1 MELKP
6 WEFERLQPYEFYQ
19 LLDGWNVRNDVA
31 ENRRKRAE
39 TVACYLA
46 AHLLN
51 VSGKTIKGK
60 ISVKDLAGPLE
71 DKPQRDTKSDK
82 EYLREQFP
90 EAFRNEGGE

>member
-1 MELKP
+1 M
-6 WEFERLQPYEFYQ
+6 
-19 LLDGWNVRNDVA
+19 DGWNVRNEVA

-39 TVACYLA
+39 TVAAYFV

-90 EAFRNEGGE
+90 DAFHEK

>member
-1 MELKP
+1 M
-6 WEFERLQPYEFYQ
+6 
-19 LLDGWNVRNDVA
+19 

-90 EAFRNEGGE
+90 DAFQGNK